1 MVVKR
6 SYSKMILREFRHSF
20 SRFLAIFA
28 IIALGVGFLAGLLA
42 TTPDMRYSM
51 DQYYRQTNLMD
62 LRIVSTMGLTKQ
74 DVEEIRSTEGVEDGM
89 PSYTSD
95 ALVTLPSEDTAVA
108 RIHSLPACREAGEPL
123 TSETSGYLNQ
133 LTLAEGRLPENPGEC
148 VIKPEH
154 LSSEN
159 IPIGS
164 TIKLSEENQNLEE
177 TFQTIEYIVVGYVY
191 SSYYASIEKETSTVG
206 NGTVGMVMFIPEQD
220 FALDVYTD
228 MFVTLSD
235 AKALDSLSD
244 PSAYDAAVDPLVSTL
259 EDLGQQRAPLRDKEI
274 REEAQEKIDDAQKEF
289 EEQKAD
295 AQKQL
300 DDARAELDNGW
311 QELDSA
317 KQELSDGKLALEE
330 ARRQLEEAPG
340 QISSGEAEIQSS
352 EETLAQGQAEY
363 DAGWQEYQ
371 SQKQEAEAA
380 FAQQEQDLGQKE
392 DEYNV
397 NKAALDLEKGKL
409 DQAKAE
415 IDAAKLSIEQ
425 LRQQGLI
432 QQAQQLEEQLKPKE
446 EAYAAGFQQYQEAK
460 TQLDGYK
467 LLLDQGRQTLE
478 AAKQEAQQKFEETES
493 QLAGAKKELD
503 DGWLQLN
510 SAKAEL
516 AQAKLELEN
525 GRREL
530 EENQKT
536 LDDAQLQIDDSEK
549 QLEEGEAEYLK
560 SKTEADQKLSDAQ
573 KEIDDAQKEL
583 DQLEPS
589 EWMVLGRDTNV
600 GYVSFDSNAEKVEA
614 IAKVFP
620 IFFFLVAA
628 LVVLTT
634 ATRMVDEE
642 RTQIGVMKALGYG
655 KGKIAAQYLIYVAVA
670 TITGSLFG
678 LLVGFYV
685 FPTVIWNAY
694 TIMYDLPALVI
705 QFNWKY
711 ALLSSGAAILTTL
724 LTTFWAC
731 YSSLKEAPSRL
742 ILPKAPKSGKRILLE
757 KITPLWSRLSFIHK
771 VTARNLFR
779 YKKRFLMTVVG
790 IAGCTALLL
799 TGFGL
804 QDSISDIVNL
814 QFGEVLQYNLTIT
827 AKDSE
832 KMKEDPAVQELLDDT
847 GTVDRYLRIAQEGG
861 DASANGQSL
870 DVYLFVP
877 EEPDRLSQFVT
888 LQDRKSKVPDELEED
903 AVLLTEKA
911 AERLGVAVGDTI
923 TVQRN
928 DDHRQAEFTVGGV
941 VENYVQNYIYLS
953 PALYEEGY
961 HTQPE
966 MNQTI
971 AVVPDGSQENRDRIT
986 SAFLE
991 SDQVQAVS
999 FTDDIKASFQ
1009 NTIKSIDFIVIVLI
1023 VSAGLL
1029 AFVVLYNLTN
1039 INITERQKEIATI
1052 KVLGFYDGEVSAYIY
1067 RETILLTLIGTAV
1080 GLVLGMALHQF
1091 VIRTAEVD
1099 MVMFGRTVY
1108 WLSYVWSA
1116 LLTILFSVFVNLV
1129 MHRKLKNISM
1139 VESMKAPE

>member
-6 SYSKMILREFRHSF
+6 SYSKMILREFRHSI

-51 DQYYRQTNLMD
+51 DQYYHQTNMMD

-74 DVEEIRSTEGVEDGM
+74 DVVEIQSLAGVEDGM
-89 PSYTSD
+89 PSFTSD

-108 RIHSLPACREAGEPL
+108 RIHSLPAGDDNASLSAG
-123 TSETSGYLNQ
+123 SSGYLNQ
-133 LTLAEGRLPENPGEC
+133 LTLVEGRLPENSGEC

-154 LSSEN
+154 LSSETV
-159 IPIGS
+159 PIGS
-164 TIKLSEENQNLEE
+164 TITLSDENQDLED
-177 TFQTIEYIVVGYVY
+177 TFRTTAYTVVGYVY
-191 SSYYASIEKETSTVG
+191 SSYYASIEKETTSVG
-206 NGTVGMVMFIPEQD
+206 NGTVGMIMFVPEQD

-235 AKALDSLSD
+235 AAALNSLSD
-244 PSAYDAAVDPLVSTL
+244 QKGYDDVVDPMIT
-259 EDLGQQRAPLRDKEI
+259 EMENLGDQRAPLRDEEI
-274 REEAQEKIDDAQKEF
+274 RKEAQKKIDDGQKEF
-289 EEQKAD
+289 DQQQND
-295 AQKQL
+295 VQQQL
-300 DDARAELDNGW
+300 DDARAELDSGW
-311 QELDSA
+311 RELEDA
-317 KQELSDGKLALEE
+317 KQELSDGKLALDD
-330 ARRQLEEAPG
+330 AQRQLDEAPEE
-340 QISSGEAEIQSS
+340 IASGESEIQAN
-352 EETLAQGQAEY
+352 EEKLNQGQKEY
-363 DAGWQEYQ
+363 DAGYEEYLA
-371 SQKQEAEAA
+371 QKQQAQTA
-380 FAQQEQDLGQKE
+380 FSQQEQALALQE
-392 DEYNV
+392 TEYNT
-397 NKAALDLEKGKL
+397 NKAALEQEKGQL
-409 DQAKAE
+409 DQAKADIE
-415 IDAAKLSIEQ
+415 AAKRYIEQ
-425 LRQQGLI
+425 LRQQGLDE
-432 QQAQQLEEQLKPKE
+432 QAQQLEDQLKPKE
-446 EAYAAGFQQYQEAK
+446 EDYAAGYQQYQEAK
-460 TQLDGYK
+460 TKLDGYK
-467 LLLDQGRQTLE
+467 LLLDQGR
-478 AAKQEAQQKFEETES
+478 S
-493 QLAGAKKELD
+493 QLAAAKEEAQLKFQETERQLSQAKKELD

-510 SAKAEL
+510 GAKAQL
-516 AQAKLELEN
+516 AQAKLDLES
-525 GRREL
+525 GRQEL
-530 EENQKT
+530 EENRQK
-536 LDDAQLQIDDSEK
+536 LQDAQLQIDDSQR
-549 QLEEGEAEYLK
+549 QLDEGEIQYQEN
-560 SKTEADQKLSDAQ
+560 KTEAVEKLREAQ
-573 KEIDDAQKEL
+573 KEIDDAQREL

-589 EWMVLGRDTNV
+589 QWLVLGRDTNV

-670 TITGSLFG
+670 TVTGSLFG

-731 YSSLKEAPSRL
+731 YSSLKETPARL

-757 KITPLWSRLSFIHK
+757 RVTPLWSRLTFIHK

-814 QFGEVLQYNLTIT
+814 QFGEVLQYNLTVT
-827 AKDSE
+827 SKDAE
-832 KMKEDPAVQELLDDT
+832 KMKEDQTVQDLLKDT
-847 GTVDRYLRIAQEGG
+847 NTVERYLRIFQEGA
-861 DASANGQSL
+861 DVVANGQSL
-870 DVYLFVP
+870 SAYLFVP
-877 EEPDRLSQFVT
+877 EEPDRLSQFIT
-888 LQDRKSKVPDELEED
+888 LQERKSKAPVDFNED
-903 AVLLTEKA
+903 TVLLTEKL
-911 AERLGVAVGDTI
+911 AERLGVNAGDTI

-928 DDHRQAEFTVGGV
+928 DNNAKAEFTIGGI
-941 VENYVQNYIYLS
+941 VENYVQNYVYLS
-953 PALYEEGY
+953 PELYEKGY
-961 HTQPE
+961 RTVPE
-966 MNQTI
+966 FSQTI
-971 AVVPDGSQENRDRIT
+971 AVVPNGSQENRDRIT

-999 FTDDIKASFQ
+999 FTDNIKDSFQ

-1023 VSAGLL
+1023 ISAGLL

-1052 KVLGFYDGEVSAYIY
+1052 KVLGFYDKEVSAYIY
-1067 RETILLTLIGTAV
+1067 RETGILTLIGTAV
-1080 GLVLGMALHQF
+1080 GLIFGIFLHAF
-1091 VIRTAEVD
+1091 VVRTAEVD
-1099 MVMFGRTVY
+1099 MVMFGRMIKWTSFVFA
-1108 WLSYVWSA
+1108 A
-1116 LLTILFSVFVNLV
+1116 LLTIFFSVLVNLV
-1129 MHRKLKNISM
+1129 MYRKLKKVSM
-1139 VESMKAPE
+1139 VESMKSTE

>member
-177 TFQTIEYIVVGYVY
+177 TFQTTEYIVVGYVY

-244 PSAYDAAVDPLVSTL
+244 PSAYDAAVDPVVSTL
-259 EDLGQQRAPLRDKEI
+259 EDLGQERAPLRDKEI

-425 LRQQGLI
+425 LRQQG
-432 QQAQQLEEQLKPKE
+432 
-446 EAYAAGFQQYQEAK
+446 
-460 TQLDGYK
+460 
-467 LLLDQGRQTLE
+467 
-478 AAKQEAQQKFEETES
+478 
-493 QLAGAKKELD
+493 
-503 DGWLQLN
+503 
-510 SAKAEL
+510 
-516 AQAKLELEN
+516 
-525 GRREL
+525 
-530 EENQKT
+530 
-536 LDDAQLQIDDSEK
+536 
-549 QLEEGEAEYLK
+549 
-560 SKTEADQKLSDAQ
+560 
-573 KEIDDAQKEL
+573 
-583 DQLEPS
+583 
-589 EWMVLGRDTNV
+589 
-600 GYVSFDSNAEKVEA
+600 
-614 IAKVFP
+614 
-620 IFFFLVAA
+620 
-628 LVVLTT
+628 
-634 ATRMVDEE
+634 
-642 RTQIGVMKALGYG
+642 
-655 KGKIAAQYLIYVAVA
+655 
-670 TITGSLFG
+670 
-678 LLVGFYV
+678 
-685 FPTVIWNAY
+685 
-694 TIMYDLPALVI
+694 
-705 QFNWKY
+705 
-711 ALLSSGAAILTTL
+711 
-724 LTTFWAC
+724 
-731 YSSLKEAPSRL
+731 
-742 ILPKAPKSGKRILLE
+742 
-757 KITPLWSRLSFIHK
+757 
-771 VTARNLFR
+771 
-779 YKKRFLMTVVG
+779 
-790 IAGCTALLL
+790 
-799 TGFGL
+799 
-804 QDSISDIVNL
+804 
-814 QFGEVLQYNLTIT
+814 
-827 AKDSE
+827 
-832 KMKEDPAVQELLDDT
+832 
-847 GTVDRYLRIAQEGG
+847 
-861 DASANGQSL
+861 
-870 DVYLFVP
+870 
-877 EEPDRLSQFVT
+877 
-888 LQDRKSKVPDELEED
+888 
-903 AVLLTEKA
+903 
-911 AERLGVAVGDTI
+911 
-923 TVQRN
+923 
-928 DDHRQAEFTVGGV
+928 
-941 VENYVQNYIYLS
+941 
-953 PALYEEGY
+953 
-961 HTQPE
+961 
-966 MNQTI
+966 
-971 AVVPDGSQENRDRIT
+971 
-986 SAFLE
+986 
-991 SDQVQAVS
+991 
-999 FTDDIKASFQ
+999 
-1009 NTIKSIDFIVIVLI
+1009 
-1023 VSAGLL
+1023 
-1029 AFVVLYNLTN
+1029 
-1039 INITERQKEIATI
+1039 
-1052 KVLGFYDGEVSAYIY
+1052 
-1067 RETILLTLIGTAV
+1067 
-1080 GLVLGMALHQF
+1080 
-1091 VIRTAEVD
+1091 
-1099 MVMFGRTVY
+1099 
-1108 WLSYVWSA
+1108 
-1116 LLTILFSVFVNLV
+1116 
-1129 MHRKLKNISM
+1129 
-1139 VESMKAPE
+1139 

>member
-340 QISSGEAEIQSS
+340 QNSSGEAEIQSS

-371 SQKQEAEAA
+371 SRKQEAEAA

-397 NKAALDLEKGKL
+397 NKAARTLKGKMDRRKQKL
-409 DQAKAE
+409 TPQSFTLSSC
-415 IDAAKLSIEQ
+415 AARVDSA
-425 LRQQGLI
+425 GP
-432 QQAQQLEEQLKPKE
+432 AAGGQLKPGRRLCRRFPAVSGGK
-446 EAYAAGFQQYQEAK
+446 A
-460 TQLDGYK
+460 QLEYK

-478 AAKQEAQQKFEETES
+478 AAKQEAQQKFEETEG
-493 QLAGAKKELD
+493 QLVGAKKELD
-503 DGWLQLN
+503 DGWLQLD

-731 YSSLKEAPSRL
+731 SVPKGSASRL
-742 ILPKAPKSGKRILLE
+742 ILPKLRKRQDSAGEDNSPMVAFLYPQSHRPE
-757 KITPLWSRLSFIHK
+757 SVPVQKAVPDDGGRHRRLYRSAADRVWPPGFY
-771 VTARNLFR
+771 FR
-779 YKKRFLMTVVG
+779 YCQSPVWG
-790 IAGCTALLL
+790 
-799 TGFGL
+799 
-804 QDSISDIVNL
+804 
-814 QFGEVLQYNLTIT
+814 
-827 AKDSE
+827 
-832 KMKEDPAVQELLDDT
+832 
-847 GTVDRYLRIAQEGG
+847 
-861 DASANGQSL
+861 SA
-870 DVYLFVP
+870 
-877 EEPDRLSQFVT
+877 
-888 LQDRKSKVPDELEED
+888 
-903 AVLLTEKA
+903 A
-911 AERLGVAVGDTI
+911 I
-923 TVQRN
+923 
-928 DDHRQAEFTVGGV
+928 
-941 VENYVQNYIYLS
+941 
-953 PALYEEGY
+953 
-961 HTQPE
+961 
-966 MNQTI
+966 
-971 AVVPDGSQENRDRIT
+971 
-986 SAFLE
+986 
-991 SDQVQAVS
+991 
-999 FTDDIKASFQ
+999 
-1009 NTIKSIDFIVIVLI
+1009 
-1023 VSAGLL
+1023 
-1029 AFVVLYNLTN
+1029 
-1039 INITERQKEIATI
+1039 
-1052 KVLGFYDGEVSAYIY
+1052 
-1067 RETILLTLIGTAV
+1067 
-1080 GLVLGMALHQF
+1080 
-1091 VIRTAEVD
+1091 
-1099 MVMFGRTVY
+1099 
-1108 WLSYVWSA
+1108 
-1116 LLTILFSVFVNLV
+1116 
-1129 MHRKLKNISM
+1129 
-1139 VESMKAPE
+1139 